1 MNKTSL
7 GILTGAALLLAACG
21 GGGGDGPNVS
31 LNENGGSQNRNGGS
45 TNNGGSNNSG
55 SQTQNRIAGNYYT
68 AKIGGSVEA
77 NKATLA
83 TNAVNVLKIGNQEI
97 PLDFGGGISAGTFY
111 VLNGNTTINGKQGFA
126 GAVSGDHVRSM
137 KYGVI
142 ENGSGGKTVFAQ
154 GELTQNMPASGTAKF
169 SGYHVYT
176 DASGAIVTAADNGK
190 SANFDVD
197 FGKKTLTGKLASA
210 ANTFNVSAN
219 INGNSFKG
227 TSSDKTVVQ
236 GNFFG
241 SGAAEMGGTFRNDAK
256 KITGAFGAVKQ

>member
-7 GILTGAALLLAACG
+7 GILIGAAVLLAACG

-31 LNENGGSQNRNGGS
+31 LNENGGSQNQ
-45 TNNGGSNNSG
+45 NGGSNNSG

-77 NKATLA
+77 NKATPA

-97 PLDFGGGISAGTFY
+97 PLDMGPSISAGTFY
-111 VLNGNTTINGKQGFA
+111 IRNGGTINGKPSFS
-126 GAVSGDHVRSM
+126 GAVSGSHVQNM

-142 ENGSGGKTVFAQ
+142 ENGSGGKTVFTQ

-176 DASGAIVTAADNGK
+176 DASGAIVTATDNGK

-256 KITGAFGAVKQ
+256 KITGAFGAAKQ

>member
-7 GILTGAALLLAACG
+7 GILIGAAVLLAACG

-31 LNENGGSQNRNGGS
+31 LNENGGSQNQNGGS

-77 NKATLA
+77 NKATPA

-176 DASGAIVTAADNGK
+176 DASGASVTAA
-190 SANFDVD
+190 
-197 FGKKTLTGKLASA
+197 GKLASA

-256 KITGAFGAVKQ
+256 KITGAFGAAKQ